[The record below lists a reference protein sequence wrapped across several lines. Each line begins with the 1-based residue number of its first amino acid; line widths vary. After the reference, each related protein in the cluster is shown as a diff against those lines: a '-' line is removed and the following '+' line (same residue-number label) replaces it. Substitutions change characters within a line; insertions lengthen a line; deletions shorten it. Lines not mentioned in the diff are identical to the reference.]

1 MSQRSV
7 ITGSDLTGFQKPVRS
22 ELPYGGFG
30 HIFAATLFLFALAVA
45 VVACGPDAPAA
56 SRGSRLQVV
65 ATTTIVGDVVKQVG
79 GEAIELQVLLPVGAD
94 PHAFEPTPRDLAR
107 IAGAR
112 VIFANGAGLE
122 RFLDSLLAN
131 ATAGAEIVEVSEG
144 IALRRAGEEPGHAES
159 QENTATPQHGH
170 EHEGADPHVWTD
182 PNNVIVWTRNI
193 EAALSRLDGENAA
206 RYRANAEAYRAQLQA
221 LDAWVREQVA
231 QIPEGNRRLVTDHEV
246 LGYFAGR
253 YGFQQAGTIFPGFST
268 LAEPSAQDL
277 AALENAIRA
286 HHVKAIFVG
295 TTVNPNLA
303 RRVAADT
310 GARLVSFHTG
320 SLTAPGGGADNY
332 LDYVRHNVSAIV
344 EALK

>member
-1 MSQRSV
+1 M
-7 ITGSDLTGFQKPVRS
+7 K
-22 ELPYGGFG
+22 FG
-30 HIFAATLFLFALAVA
+30 TNLAAILLLLGLAIA
-45 VVACGPDAPAA
+45 VVACAPGAPAA
-56 SRGSRLQVV
+56 PPSGRLRVI

-79 GEAIELQVLLPVGAD
+79 GEAIDLQVLLPVGAD
-94 PHAFEPTPRDLAR
+94 PHAFEPTPHDLAR

-122 RFLDSLLAN
+122 AFLDSLLAN
-131 ATAGAEIVEVSEG
+131 ANSGAEIVEVSEG
-144 IALRRAGEEPGHAES
+144 IALRRAGEEPGHDEAEK
-159 QENTATPQHGH
+159 NTPAAQDAH
-170 EHEGADPHVWTD
+170 EHGGADPHVWTD

-193 EAALSRLDGENAA
+193 EVALSRLDGENAA

-231 QIPEGNRRLVTDHEV
+231 QIPEANRRLVTDHEV
-246 LGYFAGR
+246 LGYFADR
-253 YGFQQAGTIFPGFST
+253 YGFQQAGTVFPGFST

-286 HHVKAIFVG
+286 RGVKAVFVG